1 MKNAQSWHAAS
12 WIESHP
18 RDSMTAM
25 RTVRILVVVVG
36 LTALAVGCGGKNKKS
51 GTAGGG
57 DGSGVGDTHAGNANK
72 GSADTGAGGAKDPNL
87 QEIVYF
93 EFDSSTLDE
102 AARAKLEENADWLK
116 KDAART
122 LTIEGHT
129 DEVGTPEY
137 NLGLGERRAQASRDY
152 LLKLGIDAKRV
163 SIITFGE
170 EKPAGTEDS
179 KNRRSVFIATKKK

>member
-1 MKNAQSWHAAS
+1 MKNAISWHAAS
-12 WIESHP
+12 WIVPNP
-18 RDSMTAM
+18 RDSMSAM
-25 RTVRILVVVVG
+25 RTLRILVVVLG
-36 LTALAVGCGGKNKKS
+36 LAALAAGCGGKNKKS
-51 GTAGGG
+51 STAGGG

-72 GSADTGAGGAKDPNL
+72 GSSDTGSGAKDPNL

-93 EFDSSTLDE
+93 EFDSSQLDE
-102 AARAKLEENADWLK
+102 AARAKLEENAEWLK
-116 KDAART
+116 KDPART

-137 NLGLGERRAQASRDY
+137 NLGLGERRAQISRDY

>member
-1 MKNAQSWHAAS
+1 MKNAISWHGAS
-12 WIESHP
+12 WIGAHP
-18 RDSMTAM
+18 RDSMGAM
-25 RTVRILVVVVG
+25 RTVRTLLLVLG
-36 LTALAVGCGGKNKKS
+36 LAAAATACGGKNKKS
-51 GTAGGG
+51 STAGGG

-72 GSADTGAGGAKDPNL
+72 GAADTGGGAKDPNL

-93 EFDSSTLDE
+93 EFDSSELDP

-152 LLKLGIDAKRV
+152 LIRLGIDPKRV

>member
-1 MKNAQSWHAAS
+1 
-12 WIESHP
+12 
-18 RDSMTAM
+18 M
-25 RTVRILVVVVG
+25 RTMRIFLV
-36 LTALAVGCGGKNKKS
+36 ALSLAAVAAGCGDKNKKKVN
-51 GTAGGG
+51 TAGG
-57 DGSGVGDTHAGNANK
+57 DGSGVGESNAGDKSKNTT
-72 GSADTGAGGAKDPNL
+72 GGETGAKNPNL

-93 EFDSSTLDE
+93 EFDSAEIDE
-102 AARAKLEENADWLK
+102 AAKAKLEENAEWLK
-116 KDAART
+116 KDAVRT

-152 LLKLGIDAKRV
+152 LLRLGIDAKRV

-170 EKPAGTEDS
+170 EKPAGSEDS

>member
-1 MKNAQSWHAAS
+1 MRNAISWHAAS
-12 WIESHP
+12 WIVP
-18 RDSMTAM
+18 QRRDSMAAM
-25 RTVRILVVVVG
+25 RTVRTLLVVLG
-36 LTALAVGCGGKNKKS
+36 LAAVAVGCGGKNKKS
-51 GTAGGG
+51 STAGGG
-57 DGSGVGDTHAGNANK
+57 DGSGVGDTHSGNANK

-87 QEIVYF
+87 QDVVYF

-102 AARAKLEENADWLK
+102 AAKAKLEENADWLK
-116 KDAART
+116 KDPART
-122 LTIEGHT
+122 VTIEGHT

-152 LLKLGIDAKRV
+152 LLHLGIDSKRV
-163 SIITFGE
+163 SIITYGE

>member
-1 MKNAQSWHAAS
+1 MKNAISWHAAS
-12 WIESHP
+12 WIVRKA
-18 RDSMTAM
+18 RDSMAAM
-25 RTVRILVVVVG
+25 RTLRILVLVLGV
-36 LTALAVGCGGKNKKS
+36 AAVAAGCGGKNKKRD
-51 GTAGGG
+51 TAGGG
-57 DGSGVGDTHAGNANK
+57 DGSGVGDTHSGDTNK
-72 GSADTGAGGAKDPNL
+72 GTTDTGAGGPKDPNL

-93 EFDSSTLDE
+93 EFDSSQLDE
-102 AARAKLEENADWLK
+102 AGRAKLEENAEWLK
-116 KDAART
+116 KDAVRT

>member
-1 MKNAQSWHAAS
+1 
-12 WIESHP
+12 
-18 RDSMTAM
+18 M
-25 RTVRILVVVVG
+25 RTVRTVLVVLG
-36 LTALAVGCGGKNKKS
+36 LAAVAMGCGGKNKKGS
-51 GTAGGG
+51 TAGGG
-57 DGSGVGDTHAGNANK
+57 DGSGVGDSHAGDANK
-72 GSADTGAGGAKDPNL
+72 GSANTGNAGGKDPNL

-93 EFDSSTLDE
+93 EFDSSELDE

-116 KDAART
+116 KDPART

-137 NLGLGERRAQASRDY
+137 NLGLGERRAQTSRDY
-152 LLKLGIDAKRV
+152 LIRLGIDAKRV

>member
-1 MKNAQSWHAAS
+1 MKNAISWHAAS
-12 WIESHP
+12 WIVRKA
-18 RDSMTAM
+18 RDSMAAM
-25 RTVRILVVVVG
+25 RTLRILVLVLGV
-36 LTALAVGCGGKNKKS
+36 AAVAAGCGGKNKKRD
-51 GTAGGG
+51 TAGGG
-57 DGSGVGDTHAGNANK
+57 DGSGVGDTHAGDTHK
-72 GSADTGAGGAKDPNL
+72 GNTDTGAGGPKDPNL

-93 EFDSSTLDE
+93 EFDSSQLDE
-102 AARAKLEENADWLK
+102 AGRAKLEENADWLK
-116 KDAART
+116 KDPART

>member
-1 MKNAQSWHAAS
+1 MKNAISWHAAS
-12 WIESHP
+12 WIVRKA
-18 RDSMTAM
+18 RDSMGAM
-25 RTVRILVVVVG
+25 RTLRILVLVLGV
-36 LTALAVGCGGKNKKS
+36 AAVAAGCGGKNKKRD
-51 GTAGGG
+51 TAGGG
-57 DGSGVGDTHAGNANK
+57 DGSGVGDTHAG
-72 GSADTGAGGAKDPNL
+72 DTKKNTTDTAGGPKDPNL

-93 EFDSSTLDE
+93 EFDSSQLDE
-102 AARAKLEENADWLK
+102 AGRAKLEENAEWLK
-116 KDAART
+116 QDAVRT

-152 LLKLGIDAKRV
+152 LIKLGIDAKRV

>member
-1 MKNAQSWHAAS
+1 MKNAISWHAAS
-12 WIESHP
+12 WIVPNP

-25 RTVRILVVVVG
+25 RIVRNLVVVLG
-36 LTALAVGCGGKNKKS
+36 LAAACAACGGKNKKT

-57 DGSGVGDTHAGNANK
+57 DGSGVGDKHAGDANK
-72 GSADTGAGGAKDPNL
+72 GSADTGGGAKDPNL

-93 EFDSSTLDE
+93 EFDSSQLDE
-102 AARAKLEENADWLK
+102 AARAKLEENAEWLK
-116 KDAART
+116 KDPART

-137 NLGLGERRAQASRDY
+137 NLGLGERRAQISRDY